1 MLKTL
6 ILFALSFLG
15 GILYALGF
23 PSALGFS
30 HFIFLILGFAL
41 LFYAI
46 DLSHPSRRRDDLFHI
61 LAFSAGFNIM
71 GFYWIPYTL
80 KEFGEIPVPI
90 NFLLGLLFT
99 FIILPQLYGLFF
111 LKRWL
116 LKYSLFRRHGTFHIA
131 FWAMFMT
138 FLELVFPQEFPAHM
152 GHSWF
157 NLVPHL
163 GLAPLFGAT
172 LFSFIGFYTS
182 LNLCSFALN
191 KKGKLFLLNL
201 IPFALFLIINL
212 LVPLKPYPNQSQQEM
227 NIRMVQA
234 NIGNFMKINSE
245 KGIGMME
252 VYSRYRDLS
261 LSTQENLIPDLI
273 IWPETAYPKLL
284 NSTLMKLSDSTV
296 PLIFKEIIEK
306 TGADLYVG
314 GYDMASSDSPMF
326 ESEYN
331 TAFFFNHS
339 GKFIDQYHKRIL
351 IPFGEHLPFGPM
363 NQYLSGVIKNVA
375 FFAQGKSYPL
385 FITKKG
391 NKFISAICYE
401 ILFSSFLRDYL
412 KEKPDAQ
419 FLINLTNDSWYGD
432 TAEPYQHQFLTHW
445 RAVEFN
451 IPILRSTNTGITSIL
466 YPDGSQSEA
475 LPLFQAVSKDLKL
488 VLREREKTFFE
499 NWGEYPSFL
508 IMAVFVLLGFAID
521 RKRILP

>member
-6 ILFALSFLG
+6 ILFALSFVG

-30 HFIFLILGFAL
+30 HFLFPILGFAL
-41 LFYAI
+41 LFYSI
-46 DLSHPSRRRDDLFHI
+46 DLSHLSRKRDDLIHI
-61 LAFSAGFNIM
+61 LLFSAGFNIM

-80 KEFGEIPVPI
+80 KEFGEIPVPV

-116 LKYSLFRRHGTFHIA
+116 LRFPLFRAQGTFHIA
-131 FWAMFMT
+131 FWAMIMT
-138 FLELVFPQEFPAHM
+138 FIELVFPQEFPAHM
-152 GHSWF
+152 GHTWF
-157 NLVPHL
+157 NMVPQL
-163 GLAPLFGAT
+163 GLAPYFGAT
-172 LFSFIGFYTS
+172 LFSYIGFYTS

-191 KKGKLFLLNL
+191 QNKKLFLINL
-201 IPFALFLIINL
+201 APITLFLIINFL
-212 LVPLKPYPNQSQQEM
+212 IPLKSYPTQSDQEM
-227 NIRMVQA
+227 NVRMVQA

-261 LSTQENLIPDLI
+261 LTPEEKPDLI
-273 IWPETAYPKLL
+273 IWPETAYPRLL
-284 NSTLMKLSDSTV
+284 NSTLMKLSDTTV

-306 TGADLYVG
+306 TNADLYVG

-331 TAFFFNHS
+331 TAFFFNNT
-339 GKFIDQYHKRIL
+339 GKFVDQYHKRIL
-351 IPFGEHLPFGPM
+351 IPFGEHLPFGPL
-363 NQYLSGVIKNVA
+363 NEYLSQVIKNVA

-385 FITKKG
+385 FQAKKG
-391 NKFISAICYE
+391 GKFISAICYE

-412 KEKPDAQ
+412 KEKPEAQ

-466 YPDGSQSEA
+466 YPDGTQSEK
-475 LPLFQAVSKDLKL
+475 LPLFQAVSKDFKL

-499 NWGEYPSFL
+499 KWGESPSFL
-508 IMAVFVLLGFAID
+508 IMIFVTLISLAID
-521 RKRILP
+521 RKKILP